1 MVVCLCCRD
10 WVGARPQGF
19 FSRVAS
25 ALAHGGGERGGVSHQ
40 KRAPFLG
47 LFSSF
52 LVQFFRIPGV
62 PRVWDPWWYRRM
74 PFVGEGEAPGVA
86 RAPVGLNICRTVY
99 RHPKNKADCLLPK
112 DRFGRTADQTATFAA
127 KKASLGSCAS
137 ILTERSTFAGTAPPW
152 GPRFAPHGGES
163 APKNCSFS
171 PYGAQ
176 NWSKP
181 RFDHQNGIGG
191 RVPHTPPSHKAR
203 LPP

>member
-1 MVVCLCCRD
+1 MELVARLAMVVCLCCRD

-52 LVQFFRIPGV
+52 LVQFFRIPGI

-86 RAPVGLNICRTVY
+86 RAPVSLNICRTVY

-112 DRFGRTADQTATFAA
+112 DVN
-127 KKASLGSCAS
+127 LG
-137 ILTERSTFAGTAPPW
+137 
-152 GPRFAPHGGES
+152 
-163 APKNCSFS
+163 
-171 PYGAQ
+171 
-176 NWSKP
+176 
-181 RFDHQNGIGG
+181 GG
-191 RVPHTPPSHKAR
+191 RLLTGKSAADFYY
-203 LPP
+203 